1 MKQTKDFG
9 IIFWIHLILIL
20 IAYLSPLLFRWQL
33 ILAGVLFLFFQQII
47 FQGCILTHAQFG
59 KDPYMTFYYRYL
71 TLLGFNINKKKLKF
85 LMVWIM
91 PILVLS
97 FALIWQ
103 IIFNIKPI
111 IW

>member
-9 IIFWIHLILIL
+9 FIFWVHLILIL
-20 IAYLSPLLFRWQL
+20 IAYSSPFLFRWQL
-33 ILAGVLFLFFQQII
+33 ILTGILLLFFQQMI
-47 FQGCILTHAQFG
+47 FQGCLLTHAQLG
-59 KDPYMTFYYRYL
+59 KDPYMTFYYPYL

-85 LMVWIM
+85 LMTWII

-103 IIFNIKPI
+103 IIFNIKPL